1 MALMLFTSPFGFVS
15 TLAVL
20 SYSFLKRLPFRV
32 AGVFLAAVT
41 FVMGF
46 AQNYICNSDVSDG
59 HGDGTCCALDSNQ
72 CFNSQ
77 DCTPSAGNLA
87 SSSTNNRQITFP
99 LDDNSTLAY
108 SFYPNVVIPAASCQ
122 SYFIAADVTTG
133 AGVVSLS
140 DSSSE
145 NIDNIY
151 DGGFIT
157 TSAHWNNSLIPAVY
171 GAEDV
176 NIFVNYQ
183 NGRVITY
190 TYSSLF
196 ALEGSWFFTIYNAGT
211 MQVSAT
217 NLTNNMGSSNEQT
230 YRGPVFD
237 FSNSSYPRFTNAS
250 TGKIIPYYFYG
261 FYSSSLFDISGT
273 NYAVIEDN
281 GGINLY
287 SKYGGNISYF
297 EMPSSNYDH
306 LTVTN
311 GAEIQLGSSGV
322 YLDDSIGSYTTLNNY
337 GGLVSQVAGSSPII
351 TPGVNFTLN
360 SYGPISCGFSSGSD
374 GSSYCI
380 GSTASNLG
388 DNTYN
393 LYGSSATLTSV
404 TDGSKSALMLAG
416 DCGQGQGSTTCNIG
430 LYDYTDS
437 SSLTTSSAQFDQ
449 VPYLLINPTIGSS
462 ASVPYH
468 VNWYTSSV
476 AFKPEGTYSGMIGDF
491 GLYGTGSAATSIES
505 LDLSSLYGDSYT
517 LEVVTPVTIDQNALF
532 LTSYSASATPVQNE
546 VILTYPLD
554 IDSWT
559 NPSNFNTNSQNH
571 KLTLPYPYQVY
582 TTSGLEPVSGAPT
595 VSDLT
600 LSSTSPF
607 STLTVQNALGSGDTP
622 SSITVGSGGTLAFQ
636 NTNASLTNANIT
648 LAGGAL
654 TLENVSAGNMT
665 GSTIT
670 MVSSSNAIPDLS
682 FQDTNGDTVLFSAD
696 TSLVYKDASSNSS
709 VGRGYAMLNLVAAGS
724 ANTIDV
730 ANMSSQTIDI
740 SGTLNN
746 LLTVTNTC
754 GAIVDHTVYDVGTF
768 PTITKRSPCNAQN
781 QLTFDNIPA
790 SDSDSVVVV
799 DATASDLDV
808 VKMASMYAVPSWEV
822 RLPSGTELMLDGVLC
837 DPEVDSPCVDND
849 AFEVKMAN
857 GTVSLVNNQQG
868 SAPILLA
875 ALARGTA
882 EDDSKTGNA
891 LTFSTDL
898 SDLTI
903 AIGSAQTFSSLSA
916 NNATLDNA
924 TINLT
929 DGAQFSSLTL
939 LSSSNSSN
947 TLSLNGIGTSDST
960 PQSLVNT
967 GTGVTIPNI
976 FNAYDFEDVTLG
988 SVAISASHLGDI
1000 AAQFSGSSSSFNVD
1014 SMTLQNIPVTITSP
1028 DVASSVLNAL
1038 DSGSSSSGNTL
1049 TLSSSDPFSG
1059 LSLKLGMGQ
1068 AFNQVSIDAPVNAST
1083 LTLGAGAGKPTCK
1096 VTGSA
1101 FCTTQGD
1108 NTLQV
1113 DGFTGSLPVGDIAA
1127 FSTLDLISGS
1137 LTSVNVPKIGKVNL
1151 NGPVFDNSSSI
1162 QMNSGGSFFVN
1173 GDYVLPEFTD
1183 LQNSAIVLSGYT
1195 GAAPTFSGN
1204 SSNNSLQFASTFST
1218 PTIFTLGESEPLTS
1232 LVTAQ
1237 DVDVSNTTVK
1247 ITSDIL
1253 IPTLIGSGSN
1263 SAGNTLT
1270 IDGADLVD
1278 AANFQV
1284 SDAYY
1289 MVNFVS
1295 GSYGI
1300 TSPTVM
1306 PVGAF
1311 INLVGDFDFDANP
1324 SSPYA
1329 INTQLSYVLIQ
1340 NATGAKDLVSAIA
1353 NHESSYGNFL
1363 QVGTDVSGL
1372 SLSLGTNKAFLD
1384 FSVYQAGSVSPT
1396 FQVDASDF
1404 SLYDGA
1410 TVAKFADGL
1419 TSPSRTNTL
1428 KMIGLTGSQDVV
1440 NNPSSDTTQTLADIF
1455 TSIEIDGASLGA
1467 LDLVSANASSPLQL
1481 VFTGSDTTFGSA
1493 TFNTIA
1499 VSVDSPTM
1507 ATSLTGSLSSSS
1519 SKGNLLTLLGS
1530 DSAPSGGIQT
1540 YTGLSLPIGS
1550 DQVFQKVSLA
1560 NAVLGDTVVTLG
1572 SNTSLASLSCTV
1584 SSGSCSAG
1592 GNTLRIQGASGDL
1605 PADFVANF
1613 DALDL
1618 TSGGLLTS
1626 VDALEMAE
1634 GAAISVGSAF
1644 ALDGSLTADSAII
1657 TFTADS
1663 NGANI
1668 PSLGVSHSTIIYDG
1682 YTGGSPP
1689 FVSYAADTQAATK
1702 NQVVRPAAAITDSI
1716 NNILRVSTDNVTSSQ
1731 YNLGTGKP
1739 FSDINVDS
1747 AVGVKYWNV
1756 ALYDGAAGVPS
1767 LSDASLGNT
1776 LTLDGA
1782 DLSTNSVT
1790 VSSAYSNL
1798 VLKSGKLGVVSL
1810 PDAID
1815 VQLNDSVSLQNSG
1828 ITLQNGTVG
1837 LNTQGYTVGA
1847 LVSAFSASSSGNVLS
1862 TSVPLNDFAITL
1874 ASDSEVFSRLDVGA
1888 AITSAEISL
1897 GKGAL
1902 TCYDGSV
1909 SSSTITLQS
1918 SYDSASASGCSIF
1931 PSAGSANTLI
1941 NNGASLGSL
1950 SLTSAFKE
1958 LVYNGGAFDALTI
1971 MQGQKLILNAALDAG
1986 SLTMSDAVIQVN
1998 AGNVPTGI
2006 QGLANALEIG
2016 APNLRIFTELDLGSQ
2031 YSFTSLALVDD
2042 GSVENSIIG
2051 LHAGGSLPALSS
2063 GDNSLTLHPDFSANT
2078 LTVPAG
2084 FTTTTLATAN
2094 VGSVDLT
2101 AVSSPTLLSAVN
2113 NAKANI
2119 TMSEGVLAITPTY
2132 SQYPSVVGVD
2142 NTFALRGDD
2151 QGSVFSDMKIA
2162 IGAGTPFSSVQ
2173 TVGNAVVNHSEF
2185 TAYLDGGVVTLPEL
2199 ITITGSDNKLILH
2212 KALERN
2218 TTFLGA
2224 AQTVNPFSS
2233 FTFYDSLL
2241 SSVEIDQPRALALT
2255 IGAGTKIT
2263 QDDPGPSGVMPAL
2276 TSGNNLI
2283 TVTSSGNAVRV
2294 EEPNYGKGNLVTLAT
2309 GNALVFDIAD
2319 SDIHRFSTL
2328 GSSSKW
2334 LAQDL
2339 NGGTIIYDNP
2349 ACIILIPQGKTTT
2362 GYDATS
2368 CQLVAAAEGVYDTT
2382 SQIFG
2387 YRLYELNN
2395 RLSFK
2400 QYGLQ
2405 PHHTYVS
2412 KGKGTNLS
2420 PVYDMQDSGVA
2431 LLYPLHGFDLAADAT
2446 YSRYTIDTGVS
2457 ATQKSLYV
2465 GLSKTTESLFE
2476 GRLMFGYLN
2485 TDMAQDVVVYGD
2497 EVLATSVD
2505 INYGTHFLSASVSK
2519 LIPLS
2524 SIHSYLLPSLS
2535 FAWQNNGGFSHSEFV
2550 FESNIKTLIMPQLTL
2565 QYQSSVLGHD
2575 VQQSLFTLFHRQ
2587 LSGEVYEYS
2596 YKGKPTS
2603 VSNSSFTSGV
2613 MGYAASSQIFD
2624 NTSLNVNTSFS
2635 TDKVFTIGVGL
2646 NYNFTSKK
2654 RLSHNLRVESAN
2666 SKLDWMTIAS

>member
-1 MALMLFTSPFGFVS
+1 MALMLFPSPFGFVS

-20 SYSFLKRLPFRV
+20 GCSVLRRFSFRV
-32 AGVFLAAVT
+32 AGVFLAIVP

-46 AQNYICNSDVSDG
+46 AQNYICDSDAVG
-59 HGDGTCCALDSNQ
+59 GQGDGTCCALLDETCDNNQ
-72 CFNSQ
+72 N
-77 DCTPSAGNLA
+77 CTPSPGNL
-87 SSSTNNRQITFP
+87 SYSSTNNSQVTFP
-99 LDDNSTLAY
+99 LDDSSDLAL
-108 SFYPNVVIPAASCQ
+108 SFYPSGDVPAASCQ
-122 SYFIAADVTTG
+122 SYFIADSVTG
-133 AGVVSLS
+133 PGLVNFS
-140 DSSSE
+140 DSSTE
-145 NIDNIY
+145 NTDLVM
-151 DGGFIT
+151 DGGFVS
-157 TSAHWNNSLIPAVY
+157 TSASWNNSLVPEVY

-183 NGRVITY
+183 NGRVVTY

-217 NLTNNMGSSNEQT
+217 NLTSNFGTSNEANM
-230 YRGPVFD
+230 RGPVFD

-250 TGKIIPYYFYG
+250 TGKIIPYFFYG
-261 FYSSSLFDISGT
+261 YYSSALFDISGT

-287 SKYGGNISYF
+287 SNYASYISYF
-297 EMPSSNYDH
+297 ETPSSSYNH

-322 YLDDSIGSYTTLNNY
+322 YLDDSKGSYTTINNY
-337 GGLVSQVAGSSPII
+337 GGLVAYTDTENSPPII
-351 TPGVNFTLN
+351 TPGDNFTLN

-374 GSSYCI
+374 GPYCI
-380 GSTASNLG
+380 GRDATSLG
-388 DNTYN
+388 VNTYN
-393 LYGSSATLTSV
+393 LYGSSATLTG
-404 TDGSKSALMLAG
+404 DGGKSAMMLAG

-430 LYDYTDS
+430 LYDYAG
-437 SSLTTSSAQFDQ
+437 SSAQFDQ
-449 VPYLLINPTIGSS
+449 VPYLLINTATPT
-462 ASVPYH
+462 SVPYF
-468 VNWYTSSV
+468 VNLSTSSV
-476 AFKPEGTYSGMIGDF
+476 TFNPDLTYAGLIGEI
-491 GLYGTGSAATSIES
+491 GLYGTGSGTSTSIAS
-505 LDLSSLYGDSYT
+505 FDLSNLVGDTTYT
-517 LEVVTPVTIDQNALF
+517 LDVVTPVTINQDALF
-532 LTSYSASATPVQNE
+532 LTSSSADGAVQNE

-554 IDSWT
+554 IDGWT

-571 KLTLPYPYQVY
+571 KLTLPYPYQVN
-582 TTSGLEPVSGAPT
+582 TTSGLESVPGVPT

-607 STLTVQNALGSGDTP
+607 STLTVQNALGSGDAP
-622 SSITVGSGGTLAFQ
+622 SSISVGSGGTLAFQ

-654 TLENVSAGNMT
+654 TLDNVSAGNMT
-665 GSTIT
+665 SSTIT
-670 MVSSSNAIPDLS
+670 MDSSSSAIPDLS
-682 FQDTNGDTVLFSAD
+682 FQDTSGNTAFFSDD
-696 TSLVYKDASSNSS
+696 TSLVYKDASSNPSL
-709 VGRGYAMLNLVAAGS
+709 GRGYASLNLVAAGS
-724 ANTIDV
+724 TNTIDV
-730 ANMSSQTIDI
+730 ANMPSQTIQI

-746 LLTVTNTC
+746 LLTLTNTC
-754 GAIVDHTVYDVGTF
+754 GAMIDHTVYDVHTF
-768 PTITKRSPCNAQN
+768 PTMTKRSPCNAQN

-790 SDSDSVVVV
+790 SDSGSVVVV

-808 VKMASMYAVPSWEV
+808 VMMAGMYAVPSWDV

-837 DPEVDSPCVDND
+837 DPEVDSTCVDND
-849 AFEVKMAN
+849 TFEVKMAN

-875 ALARGTA
+875 ALARGT
-882 EDDSKTGNA
+882 DGDSSKTGNA

-898 SDLTI
+898 SDVTI
-903 AIGSAQTFSSLSA
+903 AVGSAQTFSSLTATNSA
-916 NNATLDNA
+916 KLDNA
-924 TINLT
+924 TIQMA
-929 DGAQFSSLTL
+929 DGAQFSSLTS
-939 LSSSNSSN
+939 LSSS
-947 TLSLNGIGTSDST
+947 TLSNVLTLSGVGTSDLS

-1000 AAQFSGSSSSFNVD
+1000 AAQFSGSAFNVD

-1028 DVASSVLNAL
+1028 DVAPNVLTAL
-1038 DSGSSSSGNTL
+1038 GSGSGSSGNTL
-1049 TLSSSDPFSG
+1049 TLSSSDAFSG
-1059 LSLKLGMGQ
+1059 LSLKLGKGQ
-1068 AFNQVSIDAPVNAST
+1068 AFTQVSIDAPVNASI
-1083 LTLGAGAGKPTCK
+1083 LTLGEGAGEPTCK
-1096 VTGSA
+1096 VDSDI
-1101 FCTTQGD
+1101 CSTQGD

-1113 DGFTGSLPVGDIAA
+1113 DGFKGRLPVGNIAA
-1127 FSTLDLISGS
+1127 FSILDLTSGS
-1137 LTSVNVPKIGKVNL
+1137 LTSVDVPKIGMVHL
-1151 NGPVFDNSSSI
+1151 NGDVFSPG
-1162 QMNSGGSFFVN
+1162 QATLEMEAEGSFFVN
-1173 GDYVLPEFTD
+1173 GDFALPTFSNMQGST
-1183 LQNSAIVLSGYT
+1183 IVLSDYYGP
-1195 GAAPTFSGN
+1195 APTFSDE
-1204 SSNNSLQFASTFST
+1204 SSNNSVQFLSDYSQAST
-1218 PTIFTLGESEPLTS
+1218 FTLGEDQALSS
-1232 LVTAQ
+1232 LVTAGG
-1237 DVDVSNTTVK
+1237 VSVSNITVK
-1247 ITSDIL
+1247 TTSDIS
-1253 IPTLIGSGSN
+1253 IPNLNGSGSN
-1263 SAGNTLT
+1263 SANNTLT
-1270 IDGADLVD
+1270 IDGADLVN

-1284 SDAYY
+1284 SSAYS
-1289 MVNFVS
+1289 VLNFAS

-1300 TSPTVM
+1300 TS
-1306 PVGAF
+1306 A
-1311 INLVGDFDFDANP
+1311 INLP
-1324 SSPYA
+1324 SSID
-1329 INTQLSYVLIQ
+1329 INL
-1340 NATGAKDLVSAIA
+1340 TGSFNFPASPTG
-1353 NHESSYGNFL
+1353 SYGINAQNSVVTIDNASEAGGL
-1363 QVGTDVSGL
+1363 IATIAAHSASNNNTLALDTDVSGL
-1372 SLSLGTNKAFLD
+1372 SLSLGSDEA
-1384 FSVYQAGSVSPT
+1384 FSVFTVPLAGPSGTTGSV
-1396 FQVDASDF
+1396 QVDTSSFA
-1404 SLYDGA
+1404 LYDGA
-1410 TVAKFADGL
+1410 NVANFADGL

-1440 NNPSSDTTQTLADIF
+1440 NNPSSDSRQTLADIF

-1467 LDLVSANASSPLQL
+1467 LDLVSANATSPLQL
-1481 VFTGSDTTFGSA
+1481 VFTGSGTTFGSV

-1507 ATSLTGSLSSSS
+1507 ATGLTRSLSSSS

-1572 SNTSLASLSCTV
+1572 LNTSLASLSCTV

-1618 TSGGLLTS
+1618 TSGGLTS
-1626 VDALEMAE
+1626 VDALGMPE

-1644 ALDGSLTADSAII
+1644 ALDGSLTADSANI

-1668 PSLGVSHSTIIYDG
+1668 PLLGVSHSIINYDG
-1682 YTGGSPP
+1682 YSGVPP
-1689 FVSYAADTQAATK
+1689 RFVSYASGSSAADTQATTN
-1702 NQVVRPAAAITDSI
+1702 NQVVRPAATTI
-1716 NNILRVSTDNVTSSQ
+1716 NPTNNNLRVNSDNDTPSQ
-1731 YNLGTGKP
+1731 YSLGTGKP
-1739 FSDINVDS
+1739 LSDIYVDS
-1747 AVGVKYWNV
+1747 SVGVKNWTV
-1756 ALYDGAAGVPS
+1756 GLYYGAALVPA
-1767 LSDASLGNT
+1767 LSDASQGNM

-1782 DLSTNSVT
+1782 DLSANSIS

-1798 VLKSGKLGVVSL
+1798 VLNSGKLGVVSL

-1815 VQLNDSVSLQNSG
+1815 VQLNGSVSLQNSG

-1837 LNTQGYTVGA
+1837 LNTQGYTVGD

-1874 ASDSEVFSRLDVGA
+1874 ASDSGVFSQLDSGA
-1888 AITSAEISL
+1888 AITNAEISL
-1897 GKGAL
+1897 GKGAQ

-1909 SSSTITLQS
+1909 SSSTITLES
-1918 SYDSASASGCSIF
+1918 SYDSVSASGCSIL
-1931 PSAGSANTLI
+1931 PSTGSANTFI

-1971 MQGQKLILNAALDAG
+1971 MPGQKLILNAALDAG

-2016 APNLRIFTELDLGSQ
+2016 APNLTIFTDLALGSQ

-2042 GSVENSIIG
+2042 GSVENSTID
-2051 LHAGGSLPALSS
+2051 LHAGGLLPALSS
-2063 GDNSLTLHPDFSANT
+2063 GDNSLTLSSDMSANT
-2078 LTVPAG
+2078 VSVPAG
-2084 FTTTTLATAN
+2084 FSTTTLSSAN
-2094 VGSVDLT
+2094 VSSVDLT
-2101 AVSSPTLLSAVN
+2101 AVSLPTFNSAVN
-2113 NAKANI
+2113 NPKAKI
-2119 TMSEGVLAITPTY
+2119 TMSEGVFAITPTY

-2151 QGSVFSDMKIA
+2151 QGSVFSELKIA
-2162 IGAGTPFSSVQ
+2162 TGAGTPFSFVQ
-2173 TVGNAVVNHSEF
+2173 TVGNTVVNHSEF
-2185 TAYLDGGVVTLPEL
+2185 TAYLDSGVASLPEL
-2199 ITITGSDNKLILH
+2199 IAISGSDNKLILH
-2212 KALERN
+2212 KALERG

-2224 AQTVNPFSS
+2224 SQTVIPFNS
-2233 FTFYDSLL
+2233 FAFYDSLL
-2241 SSVEIDQPRALALT
+2241 SSVEIGQPRAIALT
-2255 IGAGTKIT
+2255 IGAGTRIT
-2263 QDDPGPSGVMPAL
+2263 QDDLGPSDVVPSL
-2276 TSGNNLI
+2276 TSGTDLI
-2283 TVTSSGNAVRV
+2283 TATSSHNVVRV
-2294 EEPNYGKGNLVTLAT
+2294 EEANYGKGNFVNLAT
-2309 GNALVFDIAD
+2309 DNALVFDIAD
-2319 SDIHRFSTL
+2319 SEIHRFSTL

-2362 GYDATS
+2362 GYDDTS
-2368 CQLVAAAEGVYDTT
+2368 CQLVAAADGVYDTT

-2497 EVLATSVD
+2497 EVVATSVD

-2596 YKGKPTS
+2596 FKGKSTS
-2603 VSNSSFTSGV
+2603 ISNSPLTSGV
-2613 MGYAASSQIFD
+2613 VGYAASSQIFD